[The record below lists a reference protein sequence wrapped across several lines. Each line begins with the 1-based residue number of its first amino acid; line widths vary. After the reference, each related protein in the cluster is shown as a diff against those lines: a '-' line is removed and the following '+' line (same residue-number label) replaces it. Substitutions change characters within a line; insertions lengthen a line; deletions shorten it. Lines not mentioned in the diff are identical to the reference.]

1 MLIFSSPKV
10 SHHSQHPELADRCR
24 LPHPMCVCLC
34 VSEHIQHVWVIFNA
48 CTSHIH
54 HGPSWSFISLL
65 YPPLPLMWETQES
78 HWCCTGEWNRVDLC
92 SPHQGRG
99 LPLICCVF
107 LVSFIHCPLPS
118 IARSNS
124 SQTSST
130 SATSVANS
138 LLSSL
143 LMRPAGN
150 VFFFFCLFVFVF
162 CWFFFLVF
170 FCQAS
175 NLQVIWGP
183 ECSQLI

>member
-1 MLIFSSPKV
+1 MLAPSSYV
-10 SHHSQHPELADRCR
+10 CMSVRVRAHSA
-24 LPHPMCVCLC
+24 
-34 VSEHIQHVWVIFNA
+34 HVWVIFNA

-99 LPLICCVF
+99 LPLICCIF

-150 VFFFFCLFVFVF
+150 VFFCLFVCLCFLL
-162 CWFFFLVF
+162 FFFVK
-170 FCQAS
+170 
-175 NLQVIWGP
+175 P
-183 ECSQLI
+183 LIYKLSEGQSALGSFN

>member
-34 VSEHIQHVWVIFNA
+34 VSEHIQHMCESFLMHA
-48 CTSHIH
+48 PHTSTTDRLGLSSHC
-54 HGPSWSFISLL
+54 FIRLSLWCERPRSPTDAVL
-65 YPPLPLMWETQES
+65 GNET
-78 HWCCTGEWNRVDLC
+78 EWICAL
-92 SPHQGRG
+92 HTKEEA

-118 IARSNS
+118 VARSNS

-150 VFFFFCLFVFVF
+150 VFFLFVCLSLFFV
-162 CWFFFLVF
+162 VF

-183 ECSQLI
+183 ECSRLI